1 MTRQRESRRHPVSLM
16 FCHTLRDVFRFASVV
31 RQQSSPVPEESF
43 ASSLFP
49 FSPFSGTGRVGART
63 RTLPR
68 LGGWL
73 GCRVAGVVSFS
84 AVPFLRGGA
93 GSAGTAREGTRL
105 RLILHLRHG
114 QAPLKKKRA
123 GARLSARRQV
133 SLFVKVWP
141 FSGGGRLRIVRSQL
155 WPRFYHP
162 AAREARE
169 IRFRGPP
176 RPGRF
181 ERAGRFRRRSV
192 GTAQG
197 RPLLMYPE
205 LRPKSYAA
213 PHVLARRGAE
223 TGPLARRANVVPYLR
238 LLKTGDR
245 IPDGTF
251 YPLLAVL
258 QIWCTFSETLESA
271 RKFDF

>member
-1 MTRQRESRRHPVSLM
+1 MSRGRA
-16 FCHTLRDVFRFASVV
+16 R
-31 RQQSSPVPEESF
+31 
-43 ASSLFP
+43 
-49 FSPFSGTGRVGART
+49 GRV
-63 RTLPR
+63 
-68 LGGWL
+68 W
-73 GCRVAGVVSFS
+73 
-84 AVPFLRGGA
+84 RGG
-93 GSAGTAREGTRL
+93 L
-105 RLILHLRHG
+105 RSFRSPPSRGVGGNRRRRDGKGRDAPPVALHLGHG

-123 GARLSARRQV
+123 GARPKRAAAGVPL
-133 SLFVKVWP
+133 LFVKVWL

-181 ERAGRFRRRSV
+181 ERAGRFRRRSM
-192 GTAQG
+192 GSAHG

-223 TGPLARRANVVPYLR
+223 SGPLARRANVVPYLR
-238 LLKTGDR
+238 LLKRGDR

-258 QIWCTFSETLESA
+258 QIRCTFSETLESA